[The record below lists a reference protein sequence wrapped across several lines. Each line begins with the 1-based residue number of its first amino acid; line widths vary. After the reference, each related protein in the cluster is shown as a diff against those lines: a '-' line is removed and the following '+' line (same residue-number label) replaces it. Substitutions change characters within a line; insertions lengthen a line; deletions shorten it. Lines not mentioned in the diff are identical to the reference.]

1 MSRGESLGPCR
12 VWVNPAQP
20 PSVSRCAPRS
30 RSPVSLI
37 VLTCTCSRSCSR
49 RWGPCP
55 SPTPCLVCPYYV
67 FIFGKP
73 KSDFFQRKSL
83 GNERPSAGGGEALH
97 TAPRRPRM
105 WLLGSRTLARA
116 ARGPTVRGRRS
127 MWKGSGR
134 SLLSTMVLENFKFI
148 LVIIAPIATAAV
160 FMNDKAAR
168 RAHAL
173 SGRPTARAALPTRGR
188 ACACAGGVAGHVEA
202 VRVVPG
208 GGAAAAEN
216 ERGGRGRKGR
226 SGQEARRCGP
236 ITRRGG
242 CQLEARQARW
252 REGGGVRHLALA
264 ERLAR
269 SSWPGGRCLRGW
281 AHCFLGA
288 SDRVPT
294 GPQKR
299 KEKRNG
305 SG

>member
-1 MSRGESLGPCR
+1 MPFWLRYVVVGKSNNSAN
-12 VWVNPAQP
+12 NPNP
-20 PSVSRCAPRS
+20 RFLSEEVSRNQASERRGGS
-30 RSPVSLI
+30 R
-37 VLTCTCSRSCSR
+37 C
-49 RWGPCP
+49 
-55 SPTPCLVCPYYV
+55 
-67 FIFGKP
+67 
-73 KSDFFQRKSL
+73 
-83 GNERPSAGGGEALH
+83 GEALH
-97 TAPRRPRM
+97 TAPCRPRM

-134 SLLSTMVLENFKFI
+134 SLLNTMVLENFKFI

-236 ITRRGG
+236 TTRRGG

-269 SSWPGGRCLRGW
+269 SGWPGGRCLRGW

-288 SDRVPT
+288 SDWNHVVPVVCRLMMCCRA
-294 GPQKR
+294 PWQC
-299 KEKRNG
+299 
-305 SG
+305 